1 MKNLFPNYSFYDEL
15 AFDYDEMISFD
26 KAIDKKKFLLENFI
40 NSDTNTAADI
50 GCGSGVDSIA
60 LSLTGLKVVAFD
72 PSSEML
78 KVAVSN
84 SKRMNVKPDFHNS
97 TADKIPKEFDNNFD
111 LVLSLGNTFANI
123 SNDKLQKSIQRC
135 FDILKPNGQLI
146 IQILN
151 YKQILADKQ
160 RIVNITEGKDKFF
173 IRFYDFNDEQI
184 VFNILIFSKSNISEY
199 KLSSAEIYPHNAEF
213 FESGLTI
220 SGFNNIHFYGDLKLS
235 EFIPSQSKDLIIR
248 AIKD

>member
-97 TADKIPKEFDNNFD
+97 TADKIPKEFDNSFD

-123 SNDKLQKSIQRC
+123 SNDKLQESIQRC
-135 FDILKPNGQLI
+135 YDILKPDGQLL

-151 YKQILADKQ
+151 YEKILVDKN
-160 RIVNITEGKDKFF
+160 RIVNITEGKNKLF
-173 IRFYDFNDEQI
+173 IRFYDFNDEQF
-184 VFNILIFSKSNISEY
+184 VFNILTFAKNKFSDY
-199 KLSSAEIYPHNAEF
+199 KLSSTEIHPYILEDF
-213 FESGLTI
+213 KSGLRT
-220 SGFNNIHFYGDLKLS
+220 SGFNDIKFYGDLRLA
-235 EFIPSQSKDLIIR
+235 EFNVQKSKDLIVISQ
-248 AIKD
+248 KK